1 MKITI
6 NKEFFCWQLALGWTG
21 LEQAVG
27 VVVLVVVM
35 VMVVVVVL
43 DSV

>member
-27 VVVLVVVM
+27 VVVVM